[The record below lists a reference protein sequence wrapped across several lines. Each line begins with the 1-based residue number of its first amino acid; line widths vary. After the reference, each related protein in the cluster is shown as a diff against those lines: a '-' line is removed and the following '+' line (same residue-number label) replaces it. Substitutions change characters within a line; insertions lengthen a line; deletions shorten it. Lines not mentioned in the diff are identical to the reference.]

1 MLGLMHLLAVPLFPV
16 FVSCCVA
23 LLCVAFPKRT
33 ISPLSFVYLYYAL
46 WFVVAPAFASR
57 YTADLL
63 ARPEY
68 SLAFLCAFAGLGT
81 CTMGCLAGEYFAL
94 KLAVRKV
101 PTQTR
106 FIQRLPLINGV
117 LFCVCTGLVAAIVAT
132 SGGLLVWVQNPGD
145 AFLNRAG
152 SGVYVVASHFSSMVL
167 ALLCGHQAYRY
178 QRPGILLLFIA
189 WLAVTSPV
197 HGSKFQLVLLLALAL
212 IPWLRD
218 LRPMSVRTVL
228 LGVSFVAIF
237 VLGLY
242 FRNLTWIEFETFLP
256 YALNYFTALENLAIS
271 LRDFDPSWM
280 QTFLLPFNK
289 LLSPVGIPDQPFYFD
304 MNHWLTD
311 LYFPE
316 AWKIRATEQWPV
328 ETDLYLN
335 FQFVFGL
342 PLLFGYLFILGAV
355 HGHAQ
360 RQNSLGAWFATFV
373 LTLFLVSHLR
383 GSLINHTDFYMYP
396 FVAAVYLLFRQVPI
410 QRRLRTGFHRS

>member
-1 MLGLMHLLAVPLFPV
+1 MHMLALPMFPA
-16 FVSCCVA
+16 FVSCYA
-23 LLCVAFPKRT
+23 ILLCVAFPKRT

-46 WFVVAPAFASR
+46 WFVIAPAFASR
-57 YTADLL
+57 YSADLL
-63 ARPEY
+63 LRSEY
-68 SLAFLCAFAGLGT
+68 SLAFLCAYAGLGT
-81 CTMGCLAGEYFAL
+81 CTMGCLAGENFAGRIP
-94 KLAVRKV
+94 ARKGIAQ
-101 PTQTR
+101 PRT
-106 FIQRLPLINGV
+106 IQRLPLINGA
-117 LFCVCTGLVAAIVAT
+117 LFCICTGLVLAIVVS
-132 SGGLLVWVQNPGD
+132 SGGISVWMANPGD

-152 SGVYVVASHFSSMVL
+152 SGVYVVASHFCSMVL
-167 ALLCGHQAYRY
+167 ALLCGHQAHRER
-178 QRPGILLLFIA
+178 RPGALLLFIV
-189 WLAVTSPV
+189 WLAMTSPV
-197 HGSKFQLVLLLALAL
+197 HGSKFQLVLLLTLSL

-218 LRPMSVRTVL
+218 LRPMSARTVL
-228 LGVSFVAIF
+228 LGGAFVAIF

-242 FRNLTWIEFETFLP
+242 FRNLTWIELETFLP

-311 LYFPE
+311 LYFPQ

-335 FQFVFGL
+335 FQFVYGL
-342 PLLFGYLFILGAV
+342 PLLFAYLFVLSAV

-360 RQNSLGAWFATFV
+360 RQNSLGAWFAAFV
-373 LTLFLVSHLR
+373 LTLLLVSHLR

-396 FVAAVYLLFRQVPI
+396 FVATVYLLLRRVPI
-410 QRRLRTGFHRS
+410 QHGRRTAPSRS